1 MKNTERIK
9 YKIGISIGDINGIG
23 PEIILKTLEDLRIL
37 KFFTPVV
44 YGSSKAISYYKK
56 LLQLEKLKY
65 QIIQD
70 PDKANPKTLNIIN
83 CWDEEININPGEPT
97 EEMGKYALIALDKAA
112 NDLMEGKIHALVTA
126 PINKAMVQKSKEN
139 FIGQTEF
146 IAEKAESDEG
156 IMMLINENLK
166 VGLVTTHIPVNRIA
180 EKITEE
186 HVLKMI
192 HKLNDA
198 LNEDFLINKPRIA
211 VLGLNPH
218 AGENGLLGTEETSA
232 IAPAI
237 EKANTENILAFGP
250 YPADGLFGSKK
261 YTQFDAVLAM
271 YHDQGLA
278 PFKAISFNDGVN
290 YTGGLAVIRTSPDHG
305 TAYNIAGQNI
315 ADEISFKQALFSA
328 LDIINNREHY
338 FEMTKNPLK
347 QPVK

>member
-23 PEIILKTLEDLRIL
+23 PEIIVKTFEDNRIL
-37 KFFTPVV
+37 KFFTPII
-44 YGSSKAISYYKK
+44 YGSAKVISYYRK
-56 LLQLEKLKY
+56 LIQLEKLKY

-70 PDKANPKTLNIIN
+70 PDKANPKILNIIN
-83 CWDEEININPGEPT
+83 CWDDEININPGEPT
-97 EEMGKYALIALDKAA
+97 EQMGKYALIALDKAA

-156 IMMLINENLK
+156 IMMLMNENLK
-166 VGLVTTHIPVNRIA
+166 VGLVTTHLPISKVA

-186 HVLKMI
+186 HVFKMI
-192 HKLNDA
+192 KKLNDS
-198 LNEDFLINKPRIA
+198 LKEDFLINKPRIA

-218 AGENGLLGTEETSA
+218 AGENGLLGTEETSS

-237 EKANTENILAFGP
+237 EKANAETILAFGP
-250 YPADGLFGSKK
+250 FPADGLFGAKNYS
-261 YTQFDAVLAM
+261 QFDAVLAM

-290 YTGGLAVIRTSPDHG
+290 YTGGLAIIRTSPDHG
-305 TAYNIAGQNI
+305 TAYNIAGQNV
-315 ADEISFKQALFSA
+315 ADEKSFKSALFTA
-328 LDIINNREHY
+328 LDIIKNREQY
-338 FEMTKNPLK
+338 YEMTKNTLAK
-347 QPVK
+347 ATK